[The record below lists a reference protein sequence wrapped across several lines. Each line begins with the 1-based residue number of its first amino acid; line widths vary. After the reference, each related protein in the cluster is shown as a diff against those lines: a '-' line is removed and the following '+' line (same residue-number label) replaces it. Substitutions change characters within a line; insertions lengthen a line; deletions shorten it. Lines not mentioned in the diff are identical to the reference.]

1 MGTSPDNNKAPA
13 DKHAGAAR
21 SLTATSPLAT
31 TAGVFAAATL
41 CCLLWGSAF
50 PAVKIGYELF
60 AIASDDIASQIAFAG
75 ARFLIAGLL
84 VVAGMSIARK
94 TLYVP
99 ARSDAGAIC
108 LLALFQTIGQYF
120 FFYTG
125 LATASGV
132 ASSIINASSYFI
144 AILLAALVFR
154 TERLSSRKLVG
165 CIIGFAGV
173 VLINL
178 DESSSSSG
186 SLSGETLILLASLCS
201 AISTCLTSRLAEKH
215 DPVLITGWQFVFGG
229 LVLLVAGLAAG
240 GRLTPASADSAP
252 GAVAMLIYL
261 ALVSAVAYSLWSK
274 LLAENPVS
282 RVSVYG
288 FLTPVFGVVLSALF
302 LGEGSEVNPVLAV
315 AALALVS
322 VGIVIVNR
330 EPHANE
336 TSQP

>member
-1 MGTSPDNNKAPA
+1 MGTSPDKNEAPA
-13 DKHAGAAR
+13 DKHAGATH
-21 SLTATSPLAT
+21 SLAATSPLAT
-31 TAGVFAAATL
+31 TAGVLAAATL

-60 AIASDDIASQIAFAG
+60 AIASDDVASQIAFAG

-94 TLYVP
+94 TPCVP

-154 TERLSSRKLVG
+154 TERLTSRKLVG

-178 DESSSSSG
+178 DDSTASSG
-186 SLSGETLILLASLCS
+186 ALGGETLVLLASVCS

-229 LVLLVAGLAAG
+229 LVLLVAGLVAG
-240 GRLTPASADSAP
+240 GSLAPASADSTL
-252 GAVAMLIYL
+252 GAVALLIYL

-274 LLAENPVS
+274 LLAVNPVS

-302 LGEGSEVNPVLAV
+302 LGEGSEVNPGLAI
-315 AALALVS
+315 AALVLVS

-330 EPHANE
+330 EPRASE
-336 TSQP
+336 SPQP